1 MIREAIQDLNRVR
14 QISVIAGRY
23 GFADM
28 LERSGLRKPSESKEE
43 ISPEAHSSSV
53 ARRFR
58 LALAEL
64 GPTFVKLGQVLSTR
78 GDMLPPEFIEELATL
93 QDQVPP
99 FPFEQ
104 VRAQIKD
111 AFGKEI
117 EELFARFTPEPL
129 AAASMAQA
137 HRATLKTGEQV
148 IVKVQRPG
156 IAEQVRADLSVLHYI
171 ARALEAVV
179 EEVGVYTPTGVIAE
193 FERAVQEELNFM
205 HEAGNLRA
213 FHRNYEGVTDTR
225 IPRVYDALCSSTVLT
240 MEFIEAPKLSNADL
254 DAAGKREL
262 AQIILR
268 GAFKQL
274 FEDGLFHGDPHPG
287 NMLVLPG
294 PVMVLIDFGLVGR
307 VSRHMQDTLVQ
318 LILSIGLRDSDTV
331 ARTLYRL
338 GAPDTR
344 TNLQSFRLD
353 IDALFSRYYLTS
365 LQDIDSKHMLADLLN
380 LLAKY
385 RIRVPREFAI
395 LTRAAISTEGILRS
409 LYPEMPI
416 GEIFLPYA
424 KQLLAERYDLSNMQG
439 DGLRMLLRLQG
450 AATDIPNQLQQILV
464 DLESGKFVINMR
476 SEQAEEL
483 NNSVRA
489 FAVVTFSGLLA
500 AAFIIGAFISF
511 SHSMPTIWG
520 VPILGVVGVVGAIML
535 SSTAVVR
542 QMWRGFRKISIKR
555 FMGKK

>member
-23 GFADM
+23 GFADL
-28 LERSGLRKPSESKEE
+28 LERSGLRKPSDATADVAPEE
-43 ISPEAHSSSV
+43 HTSPV

-78 GDMLPPEFIEELATL
+78 GDMLPPEFVEELSNL
-93 QDQVPP
+93 QDRVPP

-111 AFGKEI
+111 AFGKDI
-117 EELFARFTPEPL
+117 EELYAEFAEAPL

-137 HRATLKTGEQV
+137 HRAKLKTGEDV

-171 ARALEAVV
+171 ARALEAMV
-179 EEVGVYTPTGVIAE
+179 EEVGIYSPTGVIAE

-213 FHRNYEGVTDTR
+213 FSRNYEGVTDTR
-225 IPRVYDALCSSTVLT
+225 IPRVHDALCSATVLT
-240 MEFIEAPKLSNADL
+240 MEFIDAPKLSNADL

-294 PVMVLIDFGLVGR
+294 PVLVLIDFGLVGR

-344 TNLQSFRLD
+344 TNLNAFRLD
-353 IDALFSRYYLTS
+353 IDTLFGRYFTTS
-365 LQDIDSKHMLADLLN
+365 LQDIDSKHMLADLLS
-380 LLAKY
+380 LLSKY

-416 GEIFLPYA
+416 GEIFVPYA
-424 KQLLAERYDLSNMQG
+424 KQLLTERYDLSNLQG

-450 AATDIPNQLQQILV
+450 ALTDVPNQLQQILL
-464 DLESGKFVINMR
+464 DLESGKFVINMK
-476 SEQAEEL
+476 SDQVEAL
-483 NNSVRA
+483 NNSLRA
-489 FAVVTFSGLLA
+489 FAVVAFSGLLA
-500 AAFIIGAFISF
+500 GAFIIGAFISF
-511 SHSMPTIWG
+511 SHNQPDLWG
-520 VPILGVVGVVGAIML
+520 VPILGLIGVAGAIML